1 MTPYLPYGRQSVDD
15 EDVAAVVK
23 VLKSQALTGGDAGPE
38 FEAAL
43 ALAVNARHAVAC
55 ANGTAA
61 LHLAML
67 ALGVGEGDWVV
78 VPSITFLATANAVR
92 LAGGE
97 VLFCDVDPISGTM
110 TAEALEAVLSAHP
123 NRRIKGVVP
132 VHMGGH
138 SADMR
143 LISGIARRHGLF
155 VVEDACHALGGR
167 QETEPAEYIPVGAN
181 AYADATIFSFHPVKS
196 ITTGEGGA
204 ITTHSAELAE
214 RLRRLRNHGME
225 RAPGDPQ
232 PWRYRMG
239 EIGLNYRLTD
249 IQAALGISQ
258 LKKLDGFV
266 KARTY
271 LAERYNQVLATLSP
285 VIRPCAVP
293 TNAAGA
299 WHLYRVLID
308 FPALGYSRAAVMRSL
323 AEQGIGSQV
332 HYIPVHSQPYY
343 VSRYGDTRLPGAEAY
358 YAQVLSLPLYPGMT
372 EGDIARVAGAL
383 TFAARGA
390 EVA

>member
-1 MTPYLPYGRQSVDD
+1 MTQHLPYGRQSIDD
-15 EDVAAVVK
+15 DDIAAVMK
-23 VLKSQALTGGDAGPE
+23 VLKSQTLTCGPAIPE
-38 FEAAL
+38 FEASL
-43 ALAVNARHAVAC
+43 ALAVNARDAIAC

-67 ALGVGEGDWVV
+67 ALGVGEGDWVI

-97 VLFCDVDPISGTM
+97 VLFCDVDPSTGTM
-110 TAEALEAVLSAHP
+110 TPEALESVLATYP

-155 VVEDACHALGGR
+155 VLEDACHALGGY
-167 QETEPAEYIPVGAN
+167 QEAEPAEYAPVGSN
-181 AYADATIFSFHPVKS
+181 VYADATVFSFHPVKS

-204 ITTHSAELAE
+204 VTTNSPALAE
-214 RLRRLRNHGME
+214 RLRRLRSHGME
-225 RAPGDPQ
+225 RTAGDPQ
-232 PWRYRMG
+232 PWRYRMA
-239 EIGLNYRLTD
+239 EMGLNYRLTD

-258 LKKLDGFV
+258 LKKLEGFV

-271 LAERYNQVLATLSP
+271 LAERYNQLMAPLAPT
-285 VIRPCAVP
+285 IRPCGLP
-293 TNAAGA
+293 TNAPGA
-299 WHLYRVLID
+299 WHLYRILID
-308 FPALGYSRAAVMRSL
+308 FPALGYSRAAVMRRL

-332 HYIPVHSQPYY
+332 HYIPVSSQPYY
-343 VSRYGDTRLPGAEAY
+343 ENRYGETHLPGAEGY
-358 YAQVLSLPLYPGMT
+358 YSRVLSLPLYPGMA
-372 EGDIARVAGAL
+372 ENDISRVAAAL